1 MTSISDEIEAY
12 AAYLNAPRDHL
23 DDDDRRMVDEDT
35 AKARAA
41 MTAAWLE
48 LIPTAEARTP
58 PRSRS
63 PSRMAFSLIIVGL
76 ILLIVGYVLPNLG
89 VLVTLGLVLL
99 VVGLVLLVVSAIA
112 SHRP

>member
-63 PSRMAFSLIIVGL
+63 PSRMAFIIVGP
-76 ILLIVGYVLPNLG
+76 ILFILFIFGAG
-89 VLVTLGLVLL
+89 FWF
-99 VVGLVLLVVSAIA
+99 AC
-112 SHRP
+112 H